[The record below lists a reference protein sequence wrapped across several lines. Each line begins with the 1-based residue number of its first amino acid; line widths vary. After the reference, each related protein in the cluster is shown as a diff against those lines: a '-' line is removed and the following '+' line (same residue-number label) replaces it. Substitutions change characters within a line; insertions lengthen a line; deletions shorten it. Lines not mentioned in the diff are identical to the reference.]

1 MNIGAPGPSSRKDVN
16 QSVLI
21 NILFHYFNCS
31 ARSRLV
37 KEMSCVFLID
47 FTRAAHTCA
56 TGRKYALALNEQ
68 WLAIP
73 RVHCLLNPLLS
84 PLCFVRNVGKAA
96 ETSVNGDVS
105 YQSGHYAASVVA
117 AKNSILVDNKQDV
130 KLYSVAT

>member
-1 MNIGAPGPSSRKDVN
+1 M
-16 QSVLI
+16 
-21 NILFHYFNCS
+21 
-31 ARSRLV
+31 
-37 KEMSCVFLID
+37 CVFDRFYASGTHL
-47 FTRAAHTCA
+47 RHR
-56 TGRKYALALNEQ
+56 GRKYALALNEQ

-73 RVHCLLNPLLS
+73 RVYCLLNPLLS